1 MYRIHA
7 DFVYYIDQNGII
19 NPSMPFASEEEA
31 IEYVYENAI
40 DKEGEWE
47 IIKWPVD

>member
-1 MYRIHA
+1 MYKIHT
-7 DFVYYIDQNGII
+7 DFVYYIELNGEI
-19 NPSMPFASEEEA
+19 NAHMPFSTEEEA

-47 IIKWPVD
+47 IVKWPVD

>member
-1 MYRIHA
+1 MYKIHA
-7 DFVYYIDQNGII
+7 DFVYYIDQGGVI
-19 NPSMPFASEEEA
+19 NAHMPFSTEEEA

-47 IIKWPVD
+47 IVKWPVD